1 MADRAPA
8 RGFANAYAAAKVV
21 TMNLLDL
28 RPRQLKRST
37 NLKTAKDI
45 SLTIPPGRAGAGG
58 QNYQIGHAMAEL
70 DKGKPLSLE
79 EVMVSILFG

>member
-28 RPRQLKRST
+28 RPRQLKRAAAIKKRST
-37 NLKTAKDI
+37 NLKAAKYI
-45 SLTIPPGRAGAGG
+45 SPTIC
-58 QNYQIGHAMAEL
+58 AE
-70 DKGKPLSLE
+70 DPLE
-79 EVMVSILFG
+79 PDVMSKFHWL

>member
-28 RPRQLKRST
+28 RPRQLKRAALT
-37 NLKTAKDI
+37 RIAALI
-45 SLTIPPGRAGAGG
+45 SRR
-58 QNYQIGHAMAEL
+58 QN
-70 DKGKPLSLE
+70 
-79 EVMVSILFG
+79 ILV

>member
-28 RPRQLKRST
+28 TPRQLKRAAAIKKRIT
-37 NLKTAKDI
+37 DLKTAKQI
-45 SLTIPPGRAGAGG
+45 GLMIPPAVLARADR
-58 QNYQIGHAMAEL
+58 II
-70 DKGKPLSLE
+70 K
-79 EVMVSILFG
+79 

>member
-28 RPRQLKRST
+28 TPRQL
-37 NLKTAKDI
+37 NHLGD
-45 SLTIPPGRAGAGG
+45 
-58 QNYQIGHAMAEL
+58 AMAEL

-79 EVMVSILFG
+79 VMVSIVFG

>member
-28 RPRQLKRST
+28 RLRQLKRAAAIKKRST
-37 NLKTAKDI
+37 NLKTAKHI
-45 SLTIPPGRAGAGG
+45 NLTIPPHVLAR
-58 QNYQIGHAMAEL
+58 
-70 DKGKPLSLE
+70 
-79 EVMVSILFG
+79 

>member
-28 RPRQLKRST
+28 RPRQLKRAAAIKKRIT
-37 NLKTAKDI
+37 DLKTAKQI
-45 SLTIPPGRAGAGG
+45 GLMIPPAVLARA
-58 QNYQIGHAMAEL
+58 
-70 DKGKPLSLE
+70 DKVIK
-79 EVMVSILFG
+79 

>member
-28 RPRQLKRST
+28 TPRQLKRAAAIKKRST
-37 NLKTAKDI
+37 DLKTAKQI
-45 SLTIPPGRAGAGG
+45 GLMIPPAVLARADR
-58 QNYQIGHAMAEL
+58 II
-70 DKGKPLSLE
+70 K
-79 EVMVSILFG
+79 

>member
-28 RPRQLKRST
+28 SPRQLKRAAAIKKRST
-37 NLKTAKDI
+37 NLKTAKHI
-45 SLTIPPGRAGAGG
+45 SLTIPPDVLARADR
-58 QNYQIGHAMAEL
+58 II
-70 DKGKPLSLE
+70 K
-79 EVMVSILFG
+79 